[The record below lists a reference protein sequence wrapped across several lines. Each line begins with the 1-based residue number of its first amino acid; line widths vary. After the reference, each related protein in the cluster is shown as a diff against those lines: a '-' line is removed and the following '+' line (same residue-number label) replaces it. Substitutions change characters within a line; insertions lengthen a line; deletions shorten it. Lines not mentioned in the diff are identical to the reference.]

1 MAYFLSD
8 FFRISQSRASTIIA
22 SLVCILCSPCRA
34 QNKQSTKPAEAAP
47 QPARR
52 DLIQLLQS
60 NPALWQSTPDSFAE
74 GARSYGFAWESP
86 ARESAR
92 ANRVPL
98 SLASMP
104 VAEALARFSDQKLTA
119 LSMLF
124 YSRGDS
130 GEMSR
135 GDYEKLVAQSVE
147 ALNKLTKMK
156 PQPRAQDGGNAVR
169 AEGFIWKTPGTVWTL
184 EYSAGR
190 TMTPRGVQVS
200 PEFVRLELAPEKS
213 NQRNTASASKT
224 APIQPKQKVRKL
236 PTGDTF
242 IEGIPMVDQGPKGYC
257 FPASAERVLRYYGM
271 RVDQH
276 EIAQLAG
283 NRGQGAS
290 LSGGVEGLKLAG
302 SRLQFRVR
310 MVDNLEIKDLEN
322 LVREYNVKVLKYGQ
336 KAQIPPLSGA
346 IDLEGLYFSMRPDA
360 LLAARQALKLEKN
373 RFLRAIQGSV
383 DAGHPMIWGVLMGLA
398 PEQKQGQQPSGSTQP
413 SPQEANPPQTTM
425 TQRGGHARLIIGYNA
440 KTQECLYSDS
450 WGAGHELKRMSYETA
465 WLMHQFC
472 FLLIP
477 QGIETPSLS
486 QDK

>member
-1 MAYFLSD
+1 MSS
-8 FFRISQSRASTIIA
+8 ISFALKSVSGSRATA
-22 SLVCILCSPCRA
+22 SVALLFCFVCSPCRA
-34 QNKQSTKPAEAAP
+34 QNTKEIKPPNATQ

-52 DLIQLLQS
+52 DLSPLLQ
-60 NPALWQSTPDSFAE
+60 NTNAMWQYTPDTFAE
-74 GARSYGFAWESP
+74 GARNYGFAWESP

-92 ANRVPL
+92 AIAFPL
-98 SLASMP
+98 SLFSIPVTEAS
-104 VAEALARFSDQKLTA
+104 ARFSDQKLTA
-119 LSMLF
+119 FKLLL

-135 GDYEKLVAQSVE
+135 SDYEKLVAQSVE
-147 ALNKLTKMK
+147 TLNKFTRVKS
-156 PQPRAQDGGNAVR
+156 QPRGQDASNAVR

-184 EYSAGR
+184 EFSAGR

-213 NQRNTASASKT
+213 NQRSTVSASKT
-224 APIQPKQKVRKL
+224 GPIQPKQKVRKL

-290 LSGGVEGLKLAG
+290 LTGGVDGLKLAG
-302 SRLQFRVR
+302 SRLQFRVK
-310 MVDNLEIKDLEN
+310 MVDTLEFKDLEN
-322 LVREYNVKVLKYGQ
+322 LVREYNLKVLKYGQ
-336 KAQIPPLSGA
+336 KAQIPPLAGT

-373 RFLRAIQGSV
+373 RFLRAVQGSV

-398 PEQKQGQQPSGSTQP
+398 PEQKQGQQLSGGPIP
-413 SPQEANPPQTTM
+413 SPQEMNPPQTTM